1 MAESLKSQTIKS
13 SFWSMV
19 ERLSVQSVSF
29 IVMLLMAN
37 VLTPADYGLVGMI
50 VVFIDVAQS
59 LVDSGFSQALIRK
72 QDRDT
77 VDMSTVFY
85 FNIAFGL
92 LFYLLLYFTSPLIA
106 DFYNQPE
113 LVMLTRIVSLC
124 VIFNSFVLV
133 QKALLTSDLDFKTQA
148 RVSLIAS
155 MASGMLGII
164 LAYSGVGVWAIV
176 GYQLS
181 NVLVSAILLWIC
193 SKWRPI
199 YVFSKASFKE
209 LFGFGSKLAIAGL
222 INTLYSNLYL
232 IVIGRLFRA
241 TELGYYT
248 RANQFGSF
256 LSVNFTTVLQRV
268 AFPVLCKVR
277 EDKEVLKN
285 GYRSFIALAAFL
297 VFPLMTGTAVVARPL
312 ILLVLNDEWLPVVP
326 LLQILCF
333 SFMLYPVQAI
343 NLNLL
348 QVEGRSD
355 IFLRLE
361 IVKKVIGAIILV
373 CSIPFGI
380 LGMCYGLVLSSII
393 NLVINTHY
401 TGKLI
406 GLGLFRQLRDLLPP
420 FIYSS
425 TMGIVVYLVI
435 GCFEVLWIQLLI
447 GIGVGILWYFGLA
460 IISGSKEF
468 KKLIELIKV
477 LRQPE

>member
-1 MAESLKSQTIKS
+1 M
-13 SFWSMV
+13 
-19 ERLSVQSVSF
+19 QSVSF

-59 LVDSGFSQALIRK
+59 LVDCGFSQALIRK
-72 QDRDT
+72 QDRNT

-92 LFYLLLYFTSPLIA
+92 LFYLILYFTSPLIA

-155 MASGMLGII
+155 MTSGMLGII

-193 SKWRPI
+193 SEWRPI
-199 YVFSKASFKE
+199 YVFSKTSFKE
-209 LFGFGSKLAIAGL
+209 LFGFGSKLALAGL

-285 GYRSFIALAAFL
+285 GYRSFIALVAFL

-312 ILLVLNDEWLPVVP
+312 ILLVLNEEWLPVVP

-348 QVEGRSD
+348 QVEGRGD
-355 IFLRLE
+355 LFLRLE
-361 IVKKVIGAIILV
+361 IIKKVIGAIILV
-373 CSIPFGI
+373 FSISFGI
-380 LGMCYGLVLSSII
+380 LGMCYGLVLSSIM
-393 NLVINTHY
+393 NLIINTYY

-406 GLGLFRQLRDLLPP
+406 GLGLFRQLGDLLPS
-420 FIYSS
+420 FFYSS
-425 TMGIVVYLVI
+425 TMGIVVYWVI
-435 GCFEVLWIQLLI
+435 SCSEIFWIQLSTGVAI
-447 GIGVGILWYFGLA
+447 GIVWYFGSA
-460 IISGSKEF
+460 FVTGSNELKRM
-468 KKLIELIKV
+468 IELIKG
-477 LRQPE
+477 LKYLE

>member
-1 MAESLKSQTIKS
+1 MAESLKTQTIKS

-72 QDRDT
+72 QDRNT

-92 LFYLLLYFTSPLIA
+92 LFYFILYFSAPLIA

-113 LVMLTRIVSLC
+113 LVILTRVVSLC

-155 MASGMLGII
+155 IASGTLGII
-164 LAYSGVGVWAIV
+164 LAYSRVGVWAIV
-176 GYQLS
+176 VYQLS
-181 NVLVSAILLWIC
+181 NVLLSAVLLWLY
-193 SKWRPI
+193 SKWRPV
-199 YVFSKASFKE
+199 YSFSWTSFKG

-232 IVIGRLFRA
+232 IVIGKLFRA
-241 TELGYYT
+241 SELGYYT

-277 EDKEVLKN
+277 EDKHVLTN
-285 GYRSFIALAAFL
+285 GYRSFISLTAFL
-297 VFPLMTGTAVVARPL
+297 VFPVMIGTVVMARQL
-312 ILLVLNDEWLPVVP
+312 ILIVLNDEWLPVVP

-355 IFLRLE
+355 LFLRLE
-361 IVKKVIGAIILV
+361 IIKKIIGAIILV
-373 CSIPFGI
+373 CSISYGI
-380 LGMCYGLVLSSII
+380 FVMCYGLVLSSII
-393 NLVINTHY
+393 NLIINTYY

-406 GLGLFRQLRDLLPP
+406 GLGLFKQLKDLLPS
-420 FIYSS
+420 FVYSL
-425 TMGIVVYLVI
+425 TMGIVVYWVI
-435 GCFEVLWIQLLI
+435 GCFEVLWIQLII

-460 IISGSKEF
+460 ILTGSKEL
-468 KKLIELIKV
+468 KKMIELIKG
-477 LRQPE
+477 LRNPE